1 MFYQVTEDLNHNKQL
16 TCLAGQV
23 PGNGCPLGSIMPYYG
38 TTMPSR
44 NWLLCDGSTF
54 DADEYPALYEFLG
67 SNTLPDLRGEFL
79 RGAGTNGHSGQGNG
93 GVVGEHQDATT
104 IHDIGANSSGNL
116 LTPYSNNHMV
126 LNGEKSVAE
135 GNSFTYPND
144 KNYYGQATR
153 YAVRPTNTSVNWI
166 IKATS
171 SIDTETSDNV
181 YATIHEEDKYKT
193 TEVNTGKTWID
204 GKPIYRKCISGSQ
217 LVYQGQT
224 DLLTGVESLT
234 YFHIM
239 VKRTNGSDAPY
250 VEPYSIS
257 STDLLQI
264 IPFVSTVTDGSHT
277 KGDLYVYSN
286 WSTFSYGDWYA
297 IVEYTKLN

>member
-1 MFYQVTEDLNHNKQL
+1 MFYQVTEDSNHNKQL

-93 GVVGEHQDATT
+93 GVVGQHQDATG
-104 IHDIGANSSGNL
+104 IIQ
-116 LTPYSNNHMV
+116 PFVNNNNYLAQV
-126 LNGEKSVAE
+126 YGTEVTNADAIFRQS
-135 GNSFTYPND
+135 
-144 KNYYGQATR
+144 NYYKQISATNVATTNDQALVYT
-153 YAVRPTNTSVNWI
+153 RPTNTSVNWI

-181 YATIHEEDKYKT
+181 YATIKNYCSPDWNNVITMTNPASPTVFPYT
-193 TEVNTGKTWID
+193 VPNDGWIILND
-204 GKPIYRKCISGSQ
+204 WISTSGSTVSTLYVNGIKVATSHQ
-217 LVYQGQT
+217 SYGSSGMITVNKNDIVNVT
-224 DLLTGVESLT
+224 D
-234 YFHIM
+234 I
-239 VKRTNGSDAPY
+239 GSR
-250 VEPYSIS
+250 S
-257 STDLLQI
+257 STVLQF
-264 IPFVSTVTDGSHT
+264 IPH
-277 KGDLYVYSN
+277 K
-286 WSTFSYGDWYA
+286 
-297 IVEYTKLN
+297 

>member
-1 MFYQVTEDLNHNKQL
+1 MFYQVTEDSNHNKQL

-93 GVVGEHQDATT
+93 GIVGAHQDATAIPDT
-104 IHDIGANSSGNL
+104 YWNAGSGASISVSGMTSQIINPDGDVTAGYL
-116 LTPYSNNHMV
+116 LTISGSAGSGSMTK
-126 LNGEKSVAE
+126 KS
-135 GNSFTYPND
+135 
-144 KNYYGQATR
+144 
-153 YAVRPTNTSVNWI
+153 VRPTNTSVNWI

-204 GKPIYRKCISGSQ
+204 GKPIYRKC
-217 LVYQGQT
+217 YH
-224 DLLTGVESLT
+224 
-234 YFHIM
+234 F
-239 VKRTNGSDAPY
+239 NGNN
-250 VEPYSIS
+250 
-257 STDLLQI
+257 T
-264 IPFVSTVTDGSHT
+264 
-277 KGDLYVYSN
+277 SN
-286 WSTFSYGDWYA
+286 WTLIDSTFTYEKYKIVSAYGCIDRVGEGYTPVPYNDGARSFSIACWAYNDPYPNLRYLFNNGVA
-297 IVEYTKLN
+297 CEVDLIIEYTKK